1 MLGTWSVFKDPQS
14 SFRRAGATVMTA
26 VSDGPYIKSCVEVVH
41 VDSGHLQARCIDNL

>member
-1 MLGTWSVFKDPQS
+1 
-14 SFRRAGATVMTA
+14 MTA